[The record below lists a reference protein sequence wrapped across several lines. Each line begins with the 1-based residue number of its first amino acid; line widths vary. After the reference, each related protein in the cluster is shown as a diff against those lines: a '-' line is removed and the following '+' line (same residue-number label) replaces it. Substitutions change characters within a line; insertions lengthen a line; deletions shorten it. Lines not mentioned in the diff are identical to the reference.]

1 MPNGLKSSPFTR
13 SFWRRLDVQLGL
25 SVGAAIA
32 FLLIALLAVLFFV
45 ASHEAIEMIDRTLQT
60 DLKHSEFELDRG
72 EGGDLEK
79 EPISRGTAI
88 RLVDA
93 SGAAVDIA
101 GHWPTKGRF
110 FPHRAASL
118 RLGFAALDDH
128 LTRRLLLSDGR
139 YLEGAASLRDF
150 VVDRHE
156 QFGQITASL
165 AFGLLGA
172 IAIAI
177 FATQRALEPLR
188 EATRQLESVDE
199 RHLAARL
206 AVRGSG
212 DDLDR
217 HALALNRVF
226 ARLEESFRRVSAFSA
241 DVAHELRTPVNRA
254 LNLADVALLKHTG
267 ETEPSEVIAIR
278 ESMDDMRRLI
288 ERLLLLAKGDVGRLP
303 LRRER
308 VDLSELGN
316 DLAELFRPSCE
327 QVGVAL
333 QVDVHGDETHVEVDA
348 GLVQQAISNLLD
360 NAIRHSP
367 DGGTIRLD
375 VAADTDSASI
385 SVSDAGPGVPL
396 ADRERVFDRFVQLDG
411 SRTLRGTGLGLAI
424 ARMIARL
431 HGGDVLAAASALG
444 GARFTLRVPRHPDA
458 AAETAPRERQA
469 G

>member
-1 MPNGLKSSPFTR
+1 MR
-13 SFWRRLDVQLGL
+13 EDASFWRRVDVQMGA

-32 FLLIALLAVLFFV
+32 FLLFALMAVLYFV
-45 ASHEAIEMIDRTLQT
+45 ASQEAAEVVAGALRTELE
-60 DLKHSEFELDRG
+60 HSAFELEHG
-72 EGGDLEK
+72 KGDELEQD
-79 EPISRGTAI
+79 PISRGTMI
-88 RLVDA
+88 RLI
-93 SGAAVDIA
+93 AADGSALDVQ
-101 GHWPTKGRF
+101 GRWPEKGRF
-110 FPHRAASL
+110 FPHHTAALRLAFAAS
-118 RLGFAALDDH
+118 DDH
-128 LTRRLLLSDGR
+128 LTRYLPLPDGR
-139 YLEGAASLRDF
+139 RLEGAASLAKF
-150 VVDRHE
+150 VVERRE
-156 QFGQITASL
+156 QLTQIGASL
-165 AFGLLGA
+165 IFGLLGA
-172 IAIAI
+172 IAVAI
-177 FATQRALEPLR
+177 FATQRALAPLR
-188 EATRQLESVDE
+188 EATRQIESVDE
-199 RHLAARL
+199 RHLGARL
-206 AVRGSG
+206 TLRGSG

-288 ERLLLLAKGDVGRLP
+288 ERLLLLAKGDVGRLH

-308 VDLSELGN
+308 VDLAELGN

-375 VAADTDSASI
+375 VAADADSASI
-385 SVSDAGPGVPL
+385 SVSDAGPGVPP

-444 GARFTLRVPRHPDA
+444 GARFTLRVPRHPDT
-458 AAETAPRERQA
+458 AAEPAPRERRA